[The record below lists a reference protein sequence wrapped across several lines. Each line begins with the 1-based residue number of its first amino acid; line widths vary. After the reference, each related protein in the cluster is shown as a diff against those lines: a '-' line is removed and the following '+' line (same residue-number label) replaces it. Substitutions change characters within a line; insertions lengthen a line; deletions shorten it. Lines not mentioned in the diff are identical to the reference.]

1 MSAAVVQLTPPT
13 VIEVG
18 MTTGNAVVVPL
29 VPAAPTV
36 EVQFGGPPGPPGGA
50 ASISSDAGNLIEADS
65 ENRLHVPT
73 TAVQAVAAAQDKV
86 LVYDFDALI
95 QTNLGIDL

>member
-18 MTTGNAVVVPL
+18 VTTGTAVVVPI

-50 ASISSDAGNLIEADS
+50 ASISSDA
-65 ENRLHVPT
+65 ENRLTNGTDGKLFVPELT
-73 TAVQAVAAAQDKV
+73 VDPVAYYILAKA
-86 LVYDFDALI
+86 
-95 QTNLGIDL
+95 